1 MCDVLIVGAGFCGS
15 VIARFLAEEMSQK
28 VLVIDRRNHIAGNMY
43 DYTDENGVLVQKYG
57 PHTFHTTKKHLYD
70 YVNRFGRWEPYKL
83 TCMAQIDG
91 RFTPSPFNFQTIDD
105 YYTVE
110 KADQLKKAIKD
121 YYGDAEKT
129 TIVEMLENPVPIIQ
143 EYAQFLFDKDY
154 SLYTAKQWG
163 ISPSEIDVSV
173 LKRVPVLFSYK
184 DGYFDD
190 DFQVMPKESFTAFFE
205 NILNHENIT
214 VQLNQDAGSVLEIKD
229 NRVYIHGE
237 ASQIPVVYTGAI
249 DELLKYQFGVLPYR
263 SLRFEYEMIEADSYQ
278 DAPVVA
284 YPQVDGFTRITEY
297 TKLPVQKIAGK
308 TVIAKEY
315 PSQYNPSENT
325 EPYYPILTQSSQ
337 AAYEQY
343 KAVLDQV
350 DNLYCCGRLADFK
363 YYNMDQALE
372 RALDV
377 CEALQKMY
385 ERKVKKNEENNDS

>member
-57 PHTFHTTKKHLYD
+57 PHTFHTTKQHLYD
-70 YVNRFGRWEPYKL
+70 YINQYGDWIPYKL
-83 TCMAQIDG
+83 TCMAQIDNK
-91 RFTPSPFNFQTIDD
+91 FTPSPFNFQTIDD

-110 KADQLKKAIKD
+110 KAKELKQAIKD

-129 TIVEMLENPVPIIQ
+129 TIVEMLENPVSIIQ

-173 LKRVPVLFSYK
+173 LKRVPILFSYK

-190 DFQVMPKESFTAFFE
+190 EFQVMPKENFTAFFE
-205 NILNHENIT
+205 DMLNHENIT
-214 VQLNQDAGSVLEIKD
+214 VKLNQEAKSVLEIKD
-229 NRVYIHGE
+229 NQTYLYGKPSE
-237 ASQIPVVYTGAI
+237 IPVIYTGAV
-249 DELLKYQFGVLPYR
+249 DELLQYQYGVLPYR
-263 SLRFEYEMIEADSYQ
+263 SLRFEYETIEANSYQ

-284 YPQVDGFTRITEY
+284 YPQADDFTRITEY
-297 TKLPVQKIAGK
+297 TKLPIQNTNGK

-315 PSQYNPSENT
+315 PLQYNPLENT
-325 EPYYPILTQSSQ
+325 EPYYPILTEESQ
-337 AAYEQY
+337 LAYQQYREVVEQIP
-343 KAVLDQV
+343 
-350 DNLYCCGRLADFK
+350 NLYCCGRLADFK

-372 RALDV
+372 RALEI
-377 CEALQKMY
+377 CEVLQ
-385 ERKVKKNEENNDS
+385 NDFIKD